1 LHRHINIKKGNNIY
15 CWIHSPNELTTQ
27 INMKEHLFEHN
38 DEQDYKS
45 QRDFKKIN
53 AVTTIVVK
61 RIF

>member
-1 LHRHINIKKGNNIY
+1 
-15 CWIHSPNELTTQ
+15 
-27 INMKEHLFEHN
+27 MKEHLFEHN

-61 RIF
+61 KNILKTLTKT